1 MLNFCEMFDHPI
13 YLVGG
18 YVRDQL
24 LGVDGKDVD
33 IASSLHPREFK
44 KKCQQLK
51 IRTIDT
57 GIEHGTVTAI
67 IDGVHYEHTTFR
79 LDVST
84 DGRNATIRY
93 SDTIEEDLSR
103 RDFTINAIAKL
114 NDEIID
120 PYNGVE
126 DLKNKILKTVGV
138 AEERFSEDYLRII
151 RAARFQAR
159 FDLTLA
165 EGLKEAAVELS
176 PKIIEHVSIE
186 RVTDE
191 IRKAQKHGKS
201 FFECADNLGFLSEIL
216 PESNELTN
224 DERNAWLLQ
233 IDKAADCD
241 EVQYFSAIF
250 LPLKPKDIS
259 KLAKRFKLSNVIVK
273 GLKLIEEHTLALA
286 DKEITASELRLLKIS
301 LKSYFEAYC
310 QRIQKVRSSSDIE
323 QQNLEL
329 IKKLEPQVDASIAN
343 PYIDGAYLKN
353 EGLKPSP
360 FFKEIIDLAGSLQSE
375 GKNLEE
381 ISKIIAPHINRH
393 KS

>member
-1 MLNFCEMFDHPI
+1 MFDHPI

-24 LGVDGKDVD
+24 LELDGKDVD
-33 IASSLHPREFK
+33 IASSLHPKEFK

-67 IDGVHYEHTTFR
+67 IDGIHYEHTTFR

-138 AEERFSEDYLRII
+138 AQERFSEDYLRII

-165 EGLKEAAVELS
+165 DGLKEAAVELA

-191 IRKAQKHGKS
+191 MRKAQKHGKC
-201 FFECADNLGFLSEIL
+201 FFECAKNLGFLDEIL
-216 PESNELTN
+216 PESSKLTADETN
-224 DERNAWLLQ
+224 DWLQQ
-233 IDKAADCD
+233 IENTADLD
-241 EVQYFSAIF
+241 EVQYFAAIF
-250 LPLKPKDIS
+250 LPLKSKDIMA
-259 KLAKRFKLSNVIVK
+259 LAKRFKLSNVIVK
-273 GLKLIEEHTLALA
+273 GLKLIEEHKDALTR
-286 DKEITASELRLLKIS
+286 KEITPSELRLLKIS
-301 LKSYFEAYC
+301 LKNYFKTYC
-310 QRIQKVRSSSDIE
+310 QRIQSVRQSSESE
-323 QQNLEL
+323 RENLQV
-329 IKKLEPQVDASIAN
+329 IKKLEPQVDDSIAN

-353 EGLKPSP
+353 EGLNPGP
-360 FFKEIIDLAGSLQSE
+360 YFKEIIDLAGNLQSE
-375 GKNLEE
+375 GKNLKE
-381 ISKIIAPHINRH
+381 ISEIIHPHINRH